1 MAQVKGIRQVA
12 WFDCPGGGQVVVE
25 RGMAYIGHMRN
36 PHGTSVVDVSDP
48 RQPRLIERVEVPLG
62 IHSHKVRVGNG
73 LMLVNHEFL
82 NATVVRGEQAPAGF
96 RGGLGIYDISRPG
109 APRLVSKWEVTGE
122 PGPSSGIHR
131 FDFDGRY
138 AYLSPTSEGYLGNIV
153 LILDLADPAR
163 PVEVGRWWMPG
174 QWTAGGETASW
185 KGWAHKCHHPLRFGD
200 RLYASYWHGGFVILD
215 IADMTKPRYVSGL
228 DWSPPCPWPTHS
240 TVRVP
245 FRIGGRD
252 LLLVSDEDVVRL
264 EGCQPYNSAFLWMVD
279 ITDERHP
286 VPFSSFQLEHIPAEE
301 QPYMTGCHQ
310 PVEKI
315 TGYEVPVAWF
325 AHGLRIVDISRPHAM
340 REVAY
345 FLPDPPPGA
354 DRVQANDIYV
364 DERGLMFLID
374 RVRGLHILERV

>member
-1 MAQVKGIRQVA
+1 MAQAKGIRQVA

-36 PHGTSVVDVSDP
+36 PHGTSIVDVGDP
-48 RQPRLIERVEVPLG
+48 RHPRLMAQIEVPRG
-62 IHSHKVRVGNG
+62 VHSHKVRVGNG

-82 NATVVRGEQAPAGF
+82 NARVARGEQAPAGF
-96 RGGLGIYDISRPG
+96 RGGLAIYDIAAPDS
-109 APRLVSKWEVTGE
+109 PRLVSKWEVSGA

-138 AYLSPTSEGYLGNIV
+138 AYLSPTMDGYGGNIV
-153 LILDLADPAR
+153 LILDLADPAK

-174 QWTAGGETASW
+174 QWTAGGETPSW
-185 KGWAHKCHHPLRFGD
+185 TGWAHRCHHPLRFGD
-200 RLYASYWHGGFVILD
+200 RLYTSYWHGGFVILD
-215 IADMTKPRYVSGL
+215 IADMAKPKYVSGL

-240 TVRVP
+240 AVRVP
-245 FRIGGRD
+245 FRLGGRD
-252 LLLVSDEDVVRL
+252 LLLVSDEDVFRL
-264 EGCQPYNSAFLWMVD
+264 EGCQPYNAAFLWLVD

-286 VPFSSFQLEHIPAEE
+286 VPFSSFQLEHMPVEP
-301 QPYMTGCHQ
+301 QPFMTGCHQ

-315 TGYEVPVAWF
+315 AGPEVPVAWF
-325 AHGLRIVDISRPHAM
+325 AHGLRIVDIARPHAM
-340 REVAY
+340 RGAAY

-354 DRVQANDIYV
+354 ERVQANDVYV
-364 DERGLMFLID
+364 DERGLMYLID